1 MNSVHAAAASLHA
14 DTHQPS
20 LGQPDDGPSTGTA
33 AGSQGSGGSAEAASV
48 AGISWNG
55 QAPAAAAAA
64 SDNELHEWS
73 AACQASLQRLSPDVY
88 FPGGQSISRTA
99 VRVWEA
105 SLKAE
110 LVSWSS
116 QHGGAGLQATGHVL
130 AQLKAASDWDS
141 GKTPECRLNHPQ
153 DFYTMLSCLDEQNML
168 PMLTFSFDRRK
179 CEALAG
185 RLPKDSL

>member
-20 LGQPDDGPSTGTA
+20 LGQPDDDQSTGTA
-33 AGSQGSGGSAEAASV
+33 AGLKGSGSSAEAASA

-55 QAPAAAAAA
+55 QAPAAATA
-64 SDNELHEWS
+64 SDDELHEWS

-105 SLKAE
+105 SLKGE
-110 LVSWSS
+110 LVSWAS
-116 QHGGAGLQATGHVL
+116 QHGGAGLQATHHVL

-141 GKTPECRLNHPQ
+141 GKTPEGRLNHPQ
-153 DFYTMLSCLDEQNML
+153 DFYTMLRCLDEQNML

-185 RLPKDSL
+185 RLPKDTL